1 MKIWDVLGRT
11 KTDTAFLEG
20 LAMTNSSTNQQNAAI
35 AVRQA
40 AINMNYSCADV
51 KVMTD
56 KYTAAGY
63 TMPAIPLTINCPGT
77 QTVTAD
83 GAGNYVL
90 PSFNSLTNAINS
102 NCDAVV
108 SQSPAI
114 GTTVGVGTHLITM
127 TANGSVSCNF
137 NLVVEAA
144 LSNED
149 FNPNSN
155 IVIYPNPTNSILNIK
170 GEFNSL
176 EKIAVY
182 NMLGQVVMENVVSGN
197 ENQLNVSSLAN
208 GIYQI
213 RFMDSKKTVK
223 FVKE

>member
-1 MKIWDVLGRT
+1 
-11 KTDTAFLEG
+11 
-20 LAMTNSSTNQQNAAI
+20 
-35 AVRQA
+35 
-40 AINMNYSCADV
+40 
-51 KVMTD
+51 
-56 KYTAAGY
+56 
-63 TMPAIPLTINCPGT
+63 
-77 QTVTAD
+77 
-83 GAGNYVL
+83 
-90 PSFNSLTNAINS
+90 
-102 NCDAVV
+102 
-108 SQSPAI
+108 
-114 GTTVGVGTHLITM
+114 M

>member
-1 MKIWDVLGRT
+1 MKHILNNLTEQEKNDIREQHSG
-11 KTDTAFLEG
+11 G
-20 LAMTNSSTNQQNAAI
+20 M
-35 AVRQA
+35 
-40 AINMNYSCADV
+40 
-51 KVMTD
+51 KVMTE
-56 KYTAAGY
+56 KFSAVGY